1 MVVRVVLFVLMAMAL
16 IGFGTVAY
24 VSLGPGPQ
32 KVVKGPPQVAV
43 LVTARPVRA
52 GSLLQPTDIGMKL
65 YVKSE
70 VPKHA
75 QLDTPVNRTLLVGAM
90 IRRSLP
96 VGSPLL
102 PSIIIRPGD
111 RGFLAAV
118 LGPGMRAVSVGVD
131 AVSGT
136 AGLIWPGD
144 RVDLILTESLNG
156 KGEPIGHQVVAETVL
171 SAVRV
176 IAIDQKLVEGAV
188 PGNKNGA
195 LARTVTLEVTPR
207 EAEQVTVAQRLGQL
221 SLVVHSSQHS
231 PNRLAAG
238 NPGLV
243 WGSDV
248 SPALAARAG
257 AAAAAGAAANG
268 GSVRVF
274 QGAQAQEFKF

>member
-1 MVVRVVLFVLMAMAL
+1 MAVRVALFVLMALAL

-24 VSLGPGPQ
+24 LSTGPGPQ
-32 KVVKGPPQVAV
+32 KVVIGPPQVMI
-43 LVTARPVRA
+43 LSTTRPIRA
-52 GSLLQPTDIGMKL
+52 GSLLQPTDIGARLMPANHLPKL
-65 YVKSE
+65 AA
-70 VPKHA
+70 H
-75 QLDTPVNRTLLVGAM
+75 DTPANRAMLVGAM
-90 IRRSLP
+90 VRRSLP
-96 VGSPLL
+96 VGAPLL
-102 PSIIIRPGD
+102 PSAVIRPGD

-144 RVDLILTESLNG
+144 RIDLILTQTIAGNAQ
-156 KGEPIGHQVVAETVL
+156 PIGHRVVAGIVL
-171 SAVRV
+171 SNVRV

-207 EAEQVTVAQRLGQL
+207 EAEQVAVATRLGQL
-221 SLVVHSSQHS
+221 SLVVHSSQHGAH
-231 PNRLAAG
+231 RVAAA

-248 SPALAARAG
+248 SPALAAPAAG
-257 AAAAAGAAANG
+257 PATAAASSA
-268 GSVRVF
+268 VRVF
-274 QGAQAQEFKF
+274 QGAQGAQEFKF